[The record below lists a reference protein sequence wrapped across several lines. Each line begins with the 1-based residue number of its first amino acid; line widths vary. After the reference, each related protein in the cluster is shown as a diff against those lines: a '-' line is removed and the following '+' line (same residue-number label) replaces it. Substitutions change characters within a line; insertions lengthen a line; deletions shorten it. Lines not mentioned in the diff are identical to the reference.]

1 MAGKA
6 GLKAGLIGA
15 AVIFVITL
23 LSLIPMLL
31 PKASTLNCV
40 CCGLEFIV
48 FAGIGVLA
56 GFFLTPP
63 REAGAG
69 AGAGAVAGLVSG
81 LVDGVL
87 SIIIAAIQ
95 VAVVGTDFVS
105 VLDPEQIKM
114 LTDLGVDPSSFATFS
129 GWGGVAIGGGLCC
142 VGYLVIGAALGAIG
156 GAIFA
161 AAKSD

>member
-23 LSLIPMLL
+23 LSLIPILM
-31 PKASTLNCV
+31 PKASALNCV
-40 CCGLEFIV
+40 CCGLEFVV

-63 REAGAG
+63 RDAGTGAG
-69 AGAGAVAGLVSG
+69 AGAIAGVVAGLV
-81 LVDGVL
+81 DGIL
-87 SIIIAAIQ
+87 GIIVAAIQ

-105 VLDPEQIKM
+105 VLDPQQIEM
-114 LTDLGVDPSSFATFS
+114 LAEMGIDPGTFATFS
-129 GWGGVAIGGGLCC
+129 GWGGVAIGGGMCC
-142 VGYLVIGAALGAIG
+142 IGYLAIGAALGAIG
-156 GAIFA
+156 GAVLA
-161 AAKSD
+161 AVKSD